1 MKKIF
6 FSIIVVCL
14 VISALFILNFYSYCV
29 TSYSSTPV
37 DIIINIPQGSS
48 FKKVSAILSENNII
62 RKSIRFSFLAKLK
75 NAEHKIKTGEYCMT
89 MPMSP
94 LEVLDKLTRGAVI
107 IYSVTIPEGK
117 NIFDIAKIMEKAG
130 LGSAA
135 GTLEKMMSAEF
146 IKSLGIKEESLE
158 GFLFPD
164 TYHFSRETV
173 PETIL
178 RRMVI
183 RHNNIVNKEIKKR
196 AAQKG
201 LSMRKVLILASLVE
215 KETARKVEKP
225 LISAVFLNRLKKGMR
240 LECDPTVIY
249 GIKLEDPNFNTR
261 LRTKHLKK
269 VTPYNTYRIFG
280 LPKGPIC
287 NPGLGSIKAVLNPAE
302 TDYLYFVSKNNGT
315 HQFSKTLREHNR
327 AVYEYQKKK

>member
-1 MKKIF
+1 
-6 FSIIVVCL
+6 
-14 VISALFILNFYSYCV
+14 
-29 TSYSSTPV
+29 
-37 DIIINIPQGSS
+37 
-48 FKKVSAILSENNII
+48 
-62 RKSIRFSFLAKLK
+62 
-75 NAEHKIKTGEYCMT
+75 
-89 MPMSP
+89 
-94 LEVLDKLTRGAVI
+94 
-107 IYSVTIPEGK
+107 
-117 NIFDIAKIMEKAG
+117 MEKAG

-225 LISAVFLNRLKKGMR
+225 LISAVFFKPVKKRNASGMR
-240 LECDPTVIY
+240 PH
-249 GIKLEDPNFNTR
+249 R
-261 LRTKHLKK
+261 HLRH
-269 VTPYNTYRIFG
+269 
-280 LPKGPIC
+280 
-287 NPGLGSIKAVLNPAE
+287 KAGRPE
-302 TDYLYFVSKNNGT
+302 F
-315 HQFSKTLREHNR
+315 
-327 AVYEYQKKK
+327 